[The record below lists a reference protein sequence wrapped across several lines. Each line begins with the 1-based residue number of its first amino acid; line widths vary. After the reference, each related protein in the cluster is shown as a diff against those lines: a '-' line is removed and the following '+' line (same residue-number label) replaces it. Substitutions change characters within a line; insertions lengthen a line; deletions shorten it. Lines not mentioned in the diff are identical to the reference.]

1 MRTSSISRKTKE
13 TAITVAIHLDQ
24 AAPVHI
30 QSGIGFFDHMLELFA
45 KHGRFGLMLEC
56 KGDLQID
63 NHHSVEDMGI
73 VLGQAVKEALGDKKG
88 IVRYAAAFTP
98 MDEALSRVV
107 IDLSGRGYLV
117 YDVSLSVEKIGDF
130 ETETL
135 KEFLQAF
142 AVQSGMN
149 LHVQVEY
156 GENGH
161 HIIESIFK
169 GLGRA
174 LYQAS
179 RIDTT
184 IDGCLSTKGI
194 L

>member
-1 MRTSSISRKTKE
+1 MRGSNITRKTKE
-13 TAITVAIHLDQ
+13 TSVTVRLHLDQ
-24 AAPVHI
+24 TVPANI
-30 QSGIGFFDHMLELFA
+30 QSGIGFFDHMLDLLA
-45 KHGRFGLMLEC
+45 KHGRLGLALQC
-56 KGDLQID
+56 QGDLQVD
-63 NHHSVEDMGI
+63 NHHSVEDIGI
-73 VLGQAVKEALGDKKG
+73 ALGQAIKEALGDKKG
-88 IVRYAAAFTP
+88 IVRYATTFTP

-117 YDVSLSVEKIGDF
+117 YQAMLPVEKIGDF

-135 KEFLQAF
+135 KEFLQAL
-142 AVQSGMN
+142 AVNAGMN
-149 LHVQVEY
+149 LHIQVEY
-156 GENGH
+156 GDNGH
-161 HIIESIFK
+161 HMVEAIFK

-179 RIDTT
+179 RIDPG